1 MQKFVAKA
9 APGLYISSIVAAEIM
24 GGARSVRDRK
34 VIEDRVLG
42 PFLRQGRIFAP
53 SAAAWE
59 ALGRT
64 LDLLREREGLQL
76 SQVPRSFA
84 FDVLLAYSCRE
95 NGVVLVTG
103 NARDMARIRK
113 AFAFEYVS
121 PFPATA

>member
-64 LDLLREREGLQL
+64 LSLLREREGLQL